1 MSSGVIGVEWTNAI
15 PFGTKALAELLK
27 NGIVNGS
34 IDPFHRCVISQ
45 DGVLRNDGNTIF
57 SPEEILNM
65 DWLCD
70 NVIGAIPE
78 YSALAEKARSL
89 VRLQGIYRDSI
100 PPQKESVL
108 L

>member
-1 MSSGVIGVEWTNAI
+1 M
-15 PFGTKALAELLK
+15 LK

-34 IDPFHRCVISQ
+34 IDPFHRRVISQ
-45 DGVLRNDGNTIF
+45 DGMLRNDGNSVF
-57 SPEEILNM
+57 SPEEVLHM

-78 YSALAEKARSL
+78 YDALAEKARSL

-100 PPQKESVL
+100 SPQKESVL